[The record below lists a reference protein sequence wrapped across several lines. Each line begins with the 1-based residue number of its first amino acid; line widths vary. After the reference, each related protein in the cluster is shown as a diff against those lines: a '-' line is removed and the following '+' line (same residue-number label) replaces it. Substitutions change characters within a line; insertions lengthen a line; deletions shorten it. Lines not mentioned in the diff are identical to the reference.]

1 MEPASLVM
9 ERKMLLG
16 IKQRAERLGVAGEQL
31 TSDAGTR
38 TRLAAVETIA
48 FTRGVPT
55 PEALPVAD
63 LADCAKAAVE
73 RDGKT
78 ILNYGPVGG
87 YGPLREWIAERHGV
101 APGQVLV
108 TNGSLMGVSLL
119 AAVLVDPGA
128 KVLVE
133 GPTYDRALHII
144 ARHEGEPVPLAMDED
159 GLDPDAIELPAAF
172 LYTIPTFQ
180 NPSGRALS
188 LERRHRLAEL
198 ARDGKLLIV
207 EDDPYSLVRYEGEPL
222 PSIYELAGGDGVVY
236 SFSFSKIAAP
246 GLRVG
251 YLVGPAEL
259 IARLEALAVQTY
271 LTPALLP
278 QATAFEYVSRGLL
291 EPNLA
296 RVVGLLKE
304 RRDAMRDALER
315 EMPED
320 ASWSR
325 PEGGYFTWLDFPP
338 GTETADVLARGEEQG
353 VTFVAGRDFF
363 PPGRGGESSA
373 RLAFSYVS
381 PDEISAGVARLAAL
395 LRELRSSPVAV

>member
-1 MEPASLVM
+1 M
-9 ERKMLLG
+9 
-16 IKQRAERLGVAGEQL
+16 
-31 TSDAGTR
+31 
-38 TRLAAVETIA
+38 ETIA

-119 AAVLVDPGA
+119 AEVLVDPGA

-251 YLVGPAEL
+251 YLVGPADL

-296 RVVGLLKE
+296 RVVGLLKK

-320 ASWSR
+320 ANWSR
-325 PEGGYFTWLDFPP
+325 PEGGYFMWLDFPP
-338 GTETADVLARGEEQG
+338 GTETADVLARGEEHG

-363 PPGRGGESSA
+363 PTGRGGESSA